1 MREDELR
8 IISEL
13 LDTLKITQDELR
25 SAFALGYMMR
35 KDEYASGNKYE
46 FVPGKRVD
54 AIGRESIK
62 QPAGVT
68 DAEWMRNRDAKDKWL
83 RPGKA

>member
-1 MREDELR
+1 MRDGELR
-8 IISEL
+8 GISEV
-13 LDTLKITQDELR
+13 LDSLKIMQDDLR

-35 KDEYASGNKYE
+35 KDEYASGNR
-46 FVPGKRVD
+46 VPLDAVGKF
-54 AIGRESIK
+54 E